1 MDVVFLH
8 APKGS
13 KNAHL
18 YIARSDGSRRRRID
32 RTDEE
37 KQDPEASPDGS
48 RVAYR
53 SLARG
58 DYSDTPLLVLEVDS
72 GRAMSLTIRSGVRG
86 FGPSWSP
93 DGRMLAVAGK
103 RRGGVAESLWL
114 MRPDGSAARPVPLPR
129 FEVQYPSWSPD
140 GGSIAF
146 TAVEQGGFAIY
157 TVSPDGTD
165 LERLTQLG
173 GNANTPSWSPDGR
186 RIAYG
191 DGDAGIFV
199 MNRDGSGK
207 RLVTRDGG
215 APLSWAPG
223 PLILYGCTGDGG
235 RFATCG
241 VEPDGGSP
249 RELLGGLDAGF
260 AAWLPRT
267 ST

>member
-18 YIARSDGSRRRRID
+18 YVARSDGTGRRRID
-32 RTDEE
+32 DSDEE

-48 RVAYR
+48 RIGYR

-58 DYSDTPLLVLEVDS
+58 DYSDTPVLVLDVDS
-72 GRAMSLTIRSGVRG
+72 GRTVNLTRRSGVRG
-86 FGPSWSP
+86 FGPTWSP

-103 RRGGVAESLWL
+103 RRAGETETLWL
-114 MRPDGSAARPVPLPR
+114 MRPDGSAARPVPLPG
-129 FEVQYPSWSPD
+129 FEAQYPAWSPD
-140 GGSIAF
+140 GASIAF

-165 LERLTQLG
+165 LERLTDLG
-173 GNANTPSWSPDGR
+173 GNANTPSWSPDAR
-186 RIAYG
+186 QIAYG

-199 MNRDGSGK
+199 MNRDGSDK

-223 PLILYGCTGDGG
+223 PLILYGCTRDGG

-241 VEPDGGSP
+241 VEPPTGSP
-249 RELLGGLDAGF
+249 HELLDGLDAGF
-260 AAWLPRT
+260 AAWLPR
-267 ST
+267 